1 MLSLESHHIV
11 DLYVWVDDL
20 LGSKHTPHPQGGR
33 PSLLKSSELVTL
45 LVWNTL
51 VLRQKTL
58 RDLHEFARLYLKC
71 EFPHLPKYSGFIDH
85 CHRVTPLM
93 FELLSRILCD
103 GEALRFMDS
112 TMLPVSTLERSNY
125 HKVAKNIAAYGKN
138 HQGWHYG
145 FKLHAAI
152 TSAGS
157 LCSIALTPANI
168 HDAQM
173 MPHILN
179 AHTKIAVGDSHYG
192 ASVMGRIIWE
202 KYGTIILAPPH
213 YKQKRKIM
221 SPWQH
226 ALLSHRSKIEAV
238 FDILKNHLHLVSSFP
253 RSVFGYLTHY
263 VRILLGYQI
272 LALATL

>member
-1 MLSLESHHIV
+1 MLSLFSHHIV
-11 DLYVWVDDL
+11 DLYCWVDDML
-20 LGSKHTPHPQGGR
+20 PQQLPSSSGGR
-33 PSLLKSSELVTL
+33 PALLRSSELVTM

-51 VLRQKTL
+51 LLHQKTL
-58 RDLHEFARLYLKC
+58 KDLHTFASLYLRS
-71 EFPHLPKYSGFIDH
+71 EFPQLPKYNAFLEH

-93 FELLSRILCD
+93 FQLLEQLLCSD
-103 GEALRFMDS
+103 APIKFMDS
-112 TMLPVSTLERSNY
+112 TMLPVCKLERTSF
-125 HKVAKNIAAYGKN
+125 HKVARSIAEYGKN

-145 FKLHAAI
+145 FKLHTSI
-152 TSAGS
+152 TAQGE
-157 LCSIALTPANI
+157 LCSVALTPANVY
-168 HDAQM
+168 DAQM

-179 AHTKIAVGDSHYG
+179 NKTKVAVGDSHYG

-202 KYGTIILAPPH
+202 RYGTIIVAPPH
-213 YKQKRKIM
+213 WKQKRKLM

-226 ALLSHRSKIEAV
+226 ALLSQRSKIEAV

-272 LALATL
+272 IALAS